1 MKLLNSEYPT
11 PLPTSSYRIDGSRR
25 TRFEEYH
32 GKVRLEDLRS
42 VVSAAASDP
51 CWCPE
56 QHVLADFTD
65 AELELSYNDVLRMAL
80 TLRHEGSRSHG
91 WMIFVVNNPVSYGVI
106 RMLGYWSRNTDRF
119 RIFPSIE
126 EADRWLDRHQYEFP
140 PAFRDMEAKPRPQM
154 ELREVG

>member
-42 VVSAAASDP
+42 VVSAATSDP
-51 CWCPE
+51 CWCPQ

-65 AELELSYNDVLRMAL
+65 AELELSSNDVLRMAL